1 MTAEMFTKKQNAL
14 EALKNEV
21 ETRNSESKRAF
32 YEQTPAAIISH
43 KLEVFTAKFDEET
56 QRAEI
61 VTTYRYA
68 DITRAAKKTGADG
81 TIKAEIKK
89 LENLTREHTAKE
101 YTDGKGVSNTK
112 IVDILQ
118 NIFNVFNL
126 ETLDSKGERVKA
138 KATAAHA
145 RYIKNGM
152 TRNTREAGETAA
164 SGAKNQ
170 VAMLIYAVANN
181 IDLRVKQPKTN
192 GGTTAPAPAEDTKP
206 TPTETAPA
214 TEAATAPEATPA
226 AETVTP
232 AETTPA
238 PAAETPA
245 ETPKKSKKSA

>member
-1 MTAEMFTKKQNAL
+1 MTAEMIIKKQNAL
-14 EALKNEV
+14 EALKAEV

-32 YEQTPAAIISH
+32 YAQTPAAIISH

-89 LENLTREHTAKE
+89 LENLTREHTASE
-101 YTDGKGVSNTK
+101 YRDGKGVSNTK

-118 NIFNVFNL
+118 NIFNVLNL

-170 VAMLIYAVANN
+170 LAMLIYAVANN

-192 GGTTAPAPAEDTKP
+192 SGAATTAPTEDTKP
-206 TPTETAPA
+206 TETPA
-214 TEAATAPEATPA
+214 TEAT
-226 AETVTP
+226 
-232 AETTPA
+232 

>member
-32 YEQTPAAIISH
+32 YEQTPAAIISNR
-43 KLEVFTAKFDEET
+43 LEVFAAKFDEET

-101 YTDGKGVSNTK
+101 YADGKGVSNTK

-118 NIFNVFNL
+118 NIFNIFNL

-170 VAMLIYAVANN
+170 ISMLMYAIANN
-181 IDLRVKQPKTN
+181 LDLRVKQPKTN
-192 GGTTAPAPAEDTKP
+192 GGTATTAPAEGTKP
-206 TPTETAPA
+206 TETPA

-226 AETVTP
+226 AE
-232 AETTPA
+232 ETA
-238 PAAETPA
+238 PE
-245 ETPKKSKKSA
+245 KKTA